1 MKKRCLKRVASVIIA
16 LLLVL
21 GLFTI
26 LENNTYAEDEHPTG
40 LKEPEIDIKFVSEEE
55 FNELTDESQK
65 ADLETFIEKH
75 SKGTDAFW
83 TQFSSPYYNYS
94 FSRLN
99 TNQRTLYNDLYN
111 KLFPL
116 IDGGVDFVYYDDG
129 NCYLTPFVT
138 YTGLTDNEAI
148 YVALLLMYDTPELY
162 YLSEFVG
169 VFHNSTNGK
178 KGIRIGVYDS
188 MGIGKQ
194 RANYASQIKS
204 KINWYL
210 SQVSTSASVYDKE
223 RTVHDLLCN
232 NCYYGSFNTPYDQSC
247 ASVFLN
253 PGGETVC
260 AGYSEAFALLCHACG
275 IPSMSITSQGH
286 EWNQVKLGNYWYA
299 VDVTWDDSRS
309 SRYKHFN
316 KSDNTMLALGRV
328 DHTLEGFWGSV
339 GRESCPYDWGNEPS
353 GTVKTIY
360 RLYNPNS
367 GEHFYTLN
375 YYEEEYLSSIGW
387 IYEGVGWYTPFVSN
401 TPVFR
406 MYNPNAGDHHYT
418 VNYNEVIWLVSL
430 GWNYEGIS
438 WYSDDNRNAV
448 LYRLYNPTAY
458 SGAHH
463 YTLNSVERDVL
474 VNAGWRYEGIAWY
487 GL

>member
-1 MKKRCLKRVASVIIA
+1 MKKRCLKKVASLTIA
-16 LLLVL
+16 LALVL
-21 GLFTI
+21 GLFALPEI
-26 LENNTYAEDEHPTG
+26 NSYAVEEHPTG
-40 LKEPEIDIKFVSEEE
+40 LKDLEVDVKEVSEEE
-55 FNELTDESQK
+55 FDEIVEESQK
-65 ADLETFIEKH
+65 ADVVTFIEK
-75 SKGTDAFW
+75 SYKATDAFW
-83 TQFSSPYYNYS
+83 YQFSSPYYNYS

-99 TNQRTLYNDLYN
+99 ANQRKLYDDLYS
-111 KLFPL
+111 KLMTYV
-116 IDGGVDFVYYDDG
+116 DGGADFTYDSTHG
-129 NCYLTPFVT
+129 LYLTPIVK
-138 YTGLTDNEAI
+138 YTGLTQEEALN
-148 YVALLLMYDTPELY
+148 VAYLLIYDTPELY
-162 YLSEFVG
+162 YLSQYIG
-169 VFHNSTNGK
+169 IYINSYGQTAV
-178 KGIRIGVYDS
+178 RIGVYDDMRTGAS
-188 MGIGKQ
+188 

-210 SQVSTSASVYDKE
+210 SQVSTSASAYDKE
-223 RTVHDLLCN
+223 KKIHDLLCD

-260 AGYSEAFALLCHACG
+260 AGYSEAFALLCYARG
-275 IPSMSITSQGH
+275 IPVMSITSETH

-299 VDVTWDDSRS
+299 VDVTWDDSGS

-339 GRESCPYDWGNEPS
+339 GRENCPYDWGNEPS

-375 YYEEEYLSSIGW
+375 YLEEEYLSSIGW
-387 IYEGVGWYTPFVSN
+387 RYEGIGWYTPYVSN
-401 TPVFR
+401 TPVYR

-418 VNYNEVIWLVSL
+418 MNYNEVTWLVSL

-438 WYSDDNRNAV
+438 WYSDDNRSTV
-448 LYRLYNPTAY
+448 LYRLYNPNAY

-463 YTLNSVERDVL
+463 YTMNSVERDVL
-474 VNAGWRYEGIAWY
+474 VNVGWNYEGIAWY